1 MKLSKKPRKI
11 SSLVWGPKFWFVLHC
26 AAYNYPEV
34 PNAITKRKYYDLVQN
49 IPLFIPDAA
58 MGDKFSVLLDK
69 YPVSPY
75 LCSRESFM
83 RWAHY
88 IHNKIN
94 RTLGKEEIS
103 LYASLDRFHEKNP
116 VNESCKNYYMKISSS
131 TKRQL
136 AFATIIFLL
145 ILLILYIQK

>member
-83 RWAHY
+83 RWAHF

-94 RTLGKEEIS
+94 VKLGKEEIS

-116 VNESCKNYYMKISSS
+116 TNEICEKYYMKIESS

-136 AFATIIFLL
+136 AFASIIVLSIWL
-145 ILLILYIQK
+145 IIYIQK